1 MATPAAAAPIRKKRN
16 FKALQLDVTK
26 PTQPA
31 TEPAATRAAPAPG
44 AAAEKKKRPP
54 PMKLAAPKVASNATA
69 ADADSA
75 LLTAG
80 GPNSAPATGL
90 GSATKAAYNYH
101 STLSSTLA
109 NLDLNSENK
118 YHDLRNEDL
127 KDLHELGQGNGGS
140 VKMVEHVPT
149 STIMAKKIVL
159 IDAKPSVR
167 KQILR
172 ELQIMHDCNSSYII
186 SFYGAFISDPNI
198 CICMEF
204 MDKGSL
210 DGIYKKI
217 GAIDIDVVGKVALA
231 VLEGLTYLYDVHRI
245 IHRDIKPSNI
255 LCNSKGHIK
264 ICDFG
269 VSGELINSIADT
281 FVGTSTYMSPER
293 IQGAQYTVKSDV
305 WSLGIS
311 LIELALGRFPFAESS
326 SDDSDLSDFEN
337 TLSPTTRP
345 SNLTLRSKEEMKA
358 EKEKRDKKKKR
369 KSKGVS
375 LQGGGMTMSILE
387 LLQHIV
393 NEPAPR
399 LTPEGRFPQE
409 ADDFVDSCLSKDPDM
424 RKTPKDLL
432 KHPWIDHSRGPT
444 IDLEA
449 WASTF

>member
-1 MATPAAAAPIRKKRN
+1 MALLRKKRN
-16 FKALQLDVTK
+16 FKALQLDVA
-26 PTQPA
+26 QPVA
-31 TEPAATRAAPAPG
+31 PPADAEPVATRLAPPAVG
-44 AAAEKKKRPP
+44 GKKRPP
-54 PMKLAAPKVASNATA
+54 PMTLKAPKIGNGDNPLPSVNNG
-69 ADADSA
+69 
-75 LLTAG
+75 LLS
-80 GPNSAPATGL
+80 GPVT
-90 GSATKAAYNYH
+90 GSASARRNTYH
-101 STLSSTLA
+101 THLSNTLA
-109 NLDLNSENK
+109 NLDMNAETRF
-118 YHDLRNEDL
+118 DLRNEDL
-127 KDLHELGQGNGGS
+127 KDLQELGQGNGGS
-140 VKMVEHVPT
+140 VKKVEHVPSGT
-149 STIMAKKIVL
+149 MMAKKIVL

-172 ELQIMHDCNSSYII
+172 ELQIMHDCHSKYII
-186 SFYGAFISDPNI
+186 SFYGAYLADPNI

-217 GAIDIDVVGKVALA
+217 GPIDIDVVGKVALA

-255 LCNSKGHIK
+255 LCNSAGEIK

-311 LIELALGRFPFAESS
+311 LIELALGRFPFSESS
-326 SDDSDLSDFEN
+326 DDDSDLSDFEG
-337 TLSPTTRP
+337 TLSPSRP
-345 SNLTLRSKEEMKA
+345 APMGLPPPRSRA
-358 EKEKRDKKKKR
+358 EKTKKDRR
-369 KSKGVS
+369 KSKGVT

-393 NEPAPR
+393 NEPAPK
-399 LTPEGRFPQE
+399 LTPEGRYPVE
-409 ADDFVDSCLSKDPDM
+409 AEAFVDNCLLKDPDA

-432 KHPWIDHSRGPT
+432 NHPWIELAKASQ

-449 WASTF
+449 WASKF